1 MTEALG
7 IIAGGGALPVELA
20 RACAAAGRPIFVVRL
35 KGMADPELRAWPG
48 EDVEI
53 ARLGRAIE
61 LLRGARCASVSFVGD
76 VRRPDFGSLKP
87 DLAGLKALPRVLAAA
102 RKGDDA
108 LLRALLRIFEEEGF
122 RIEGADEAG
131 GGLVLPLGPLGLH
144 APGDLHHADI
154 DLAARAARRLGE
166 FDIGQAVVVCRGLVL
181 AVEAQEGTA
190 AMLERCAALP
200 AELRGGESERR
211 GVLAKLPKAIQDR
224 RVDLPTIGA
233 ATIELAARAGL
244 AGVVGEAGGMLV
256 VGRDRVRAEAD
267 RLGLF
272 VHGLARAGG

>member
-1 MTEALG
+1 MAPGALG
-7 IIAGGGALPVELA
+7 IIAGGGGLPVELA
-20 RACAAAGRPIFVVRL
+20 RACTAAGRAVFIIRL
-35 KGMADPELRAWPG
+35 KGMADPALAAWPG

-61 LLRGARCASVSFVGD
+61 LLKSAGCTGVSFAGKVF
-76 VRRPDFGSLKP
+76 RPDFASLKP
-87 DLAGLKALPRVLAAA
+87 DLAGLKALPRVMAAA

-108 LLRALLRIFEEEGF
+108 LLRALLRIFEEAGF
-122 RIEGADEAG
+122 HIEGADEAA
-131 GGLVLPLGPLGLH
+131 GGLVLSQGPLGLH

-166 FDIGQAVVVCRGLVL
+166 FDIGQAVAVCRGVIL

-200 AELRGGESERR
+200 AELRGSSAERR
-211 GVLAKLPKAIQDR
+211 GVLVKLPKGIQDR
-224 RVDLPTIGA
+224 RVDLPTIGP
-233 ATIELAARAGL
+233 ATISLAAEAGL

-256 VGRDRVRAEAD
+256 VERDRVRSEAD

-272 VHGLARAGG
+272 VHGLPSGA